1 MLMKKKMGRVEKKM
15 GRLLHGWDEFLDDD
29 DDDDGDDVIMMILS
43 ILNFWLYSKYIL
55 LLAF

>member
-1 MLMKKKMGRVEKKM
+1 M
-15 GRLLHGWDEFLDDD
+15 GRLLHGWDEFLDD